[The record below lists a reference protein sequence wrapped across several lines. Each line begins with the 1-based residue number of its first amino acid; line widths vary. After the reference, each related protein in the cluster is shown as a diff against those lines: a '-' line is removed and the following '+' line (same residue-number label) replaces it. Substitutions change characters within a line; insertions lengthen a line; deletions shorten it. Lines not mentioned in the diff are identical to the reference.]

1 MDVGKRIRQLRENK
15 GWEQLELAKKI
26 NISQSKMNKIETG
39 FQKRIEPELLVDLS
53 NVLGATVD
61 YIVGNTDN
69 PDEVV
74 DPEFE
79 DFIQNVRRWYKEAPK
94 DREEDLQRLKRIFEA
109 YKNDEWHHGSEIYM
123 VFFIQ
128 YNIGINIHVRLFV

>member
-1 MDVGKRIRQLRENK
+1 MDVGKRIRQLRESK

-79 DFIQNVRRWYKEAPK
+79 DFIQSVRRWYKEAPK

-109 YKNDEWHHGSEIYM
+109 YKND
-123 VFFIQ
+123 
-128 YNIGINIHVRLFV
+128 